1 MNDKFILETILK
13 LLNQMSIPS
22 HLIGKDCDGII
33 KKSQKYGNVP
43 QILLAIITILE
54 YNSFR
59 ERMILRVFQ
68 KSPTQL
74 FNGYSLY
81 KNPHKIY
88 LCINR
93 LIKNYQ
99 KKIKNILQ
107 SNIELDMKTENI
119 ANVIYKIYDI
129 TDEYEKTLID
139 YCLFKLYIKKYPE
152 IGLCQLFLGYFVVDD
167 KKSTNQIC
175 ENLFSKKLLSYV
187 IGGYSDSETMI
198 PPYNISHQINIFY
211 IENLDTYEKA
221 RKYFIGDAVT
231 PELKWDDFN
240 FIEDKDFLFNFL
252 NKKDAWNIL
261 LFGEPG
267 TGKTEFAK
275 TLCKKLKLH
284 SHISL
289 NKKELT
295 CSLSQNKTRLPDLS
309 TAINFLNSDTCL
321 IVDEADDI
329 LRTYDNKVY
338 VNDLLDNT
346 NKKMIY
352 IINDTL
358 FIDKAFLRR
367 FDFSIHFEK
376 PNMEQVKNMW
386 KKQLK
391 FHNIKLSP
399 KYITELVEL
408 YDIVPS
414 ILSNSLKNS
423 KYLINDTMKNKEK
436 FEIICKFIDNQ
447 AETIYGGMMNSK
459 ETDKIFVDKKPFNV
473 DLLNTDVDLNHL
485 TERIVKL
492 NKLNFSLCLNGVSG
506 SGKSAYAE
514 HLAYKLGIPVVKKK
528 CSDLLDMFVGGSEK
542 NIANAFKEGLEKCAM
557 IIFDE
562 ADSFLRNRNGAQRS
576 WEVTQ
581 VNEMLTQ
588 MESYP
593 YPFVCTTNLM
603 DTLDVAALR
612 RFTFKV
618 KYDYMTREQ
627 ASKAFEYFFK
637 MKNVKI
643 DSDTLTP
650 GDFIVV
656 KNKAEIMDC
665 LKNKEELLSMLYQ
678 EQIDKPQYIK
688 KIGF

>member
-1 MNDKFILETILK
+1 MNDKFILKTLLK
-13 LLNQMSIPS
+13 LLNQMTIPS
-22 HLIGKDCDGII
+22 YLIHKNCDEVI
-33 KKSQKYGNVP
+33 KKSQKYNNIP
-43 QILLAIITILE
+43 QILSLIITIME

-59 ERMILRVFQ
+59 ERIILKVFQ
-68 KSPTQL
+68 RISTQIL
-74 FNGYSLY
+74 SGNSLY

-88 LCINR
+88 LCLNY

-99 KKIKNILQ
+99 KKIKNILE
-107 SNIELDMKTENI
+107 NNLELDTKTENI
-119 ANVIYKIYDI
+119 ANVIYKVYNI
-129 TDEYEKTLID
+129 TDEYEKTFID

-152 IGLCQLFLGYFVVDD
+152 IGLSQLYLGWFVADD
-167 KKSTNQIC
+167 EKIINQVC
-175 ENLFSKKLLSYV
+175 ENLYSKKLLSYV
-187 IGGYSDSETMI
+187 IGGYTDSETMLS
-198 PPYNISHQINIFY
+198 PYSISHQLNLFY
-211 IENLDTYEKA
+211 MQNLNTYEKA

-252 NKKDAWNIL
+252 NKKDGWNIL
-261 LFGEPG
+261 LYGEPG

-275 TLCKKLKLH
+275 TICKKLKLY

-289 NKKELT
+289 KKEDLNL
-295 CSLSQNKTRLPDLS
+295 SLSQNKTRLPDLS

-329 LRTYDNKVY
+329 LKMYDNKVLIT
-338 VNDLLDNT
+338 DLLDNT

-352 IINDTL
+352 IINDTF

-376 PNMEQVKNMW
+376 PDMEQVKNMW

-423 KYLINDTMKNKEK
+423 KYLIDDTMKNKDK

-542 NIANAFKEGLEKCAM
+542 NIANAFKEGSEKGAM

-637 MKNVKI
+637 IKNVKI

-650 GDFIVV
+650 GDFMVV

>member
-1 MNDKFILETILK
+1 MTSNEIERFARRDDHLEE
-13 LLNQMSIPS
+13 MM
-22 HLIGKDCDGII
+22 
-33 KKSQKYGNVP
+33 
-43 QILLAIITILE
+43 QI
-54 YNSFR
+54 
-59 ERMILRVFQ
+59 
-68 KSPTQL
+68 
-74 FNGYSLY
+74 
-81 KNPHKIY
+81 
-88 LCINR
+88 
-93 LIKNYQ
+93 
-99 KKIKNILQ
+99 
-107 SNIELDMKTENI
+107 
-119 ANVIYKIYDI
+119 
-129 TDEYEKTLID
+129 
-139 YCLFKLYIKKYPE
+139 
-152 IGLCQLFLGYFVVDD
+152 
-167 KKSTNQIC
+167 
-175 ENLFSKKLLSYV
+175 
-187 IGGYSDSETMI
+187 DSEETK
-198 PPYNISHQINIFY
+198 
-211 IENLDTYEKA
+211 KA
-221 RKYFIGDAVT
+221 RKHFIGDSVT
-231 PELKWDDFN
+231 SELKWDDFN

-252 NKKDAWNIL
+252 NKKDSWNIL

-289 NKKELT
+289 NKDDFM
-295 CSLSQNKTRLPDLS
+295 CSLSQNKTRLSDLFTS
-309 TAINFLNSDTCL
+309 TNFLNKDTCL

-329 LRTYDNKVY
+329 LRIYDNKAF

-376 PNMEQVKNMW
+376 PDMEQVKNMW

-423 KYLINDTMKNKEK
+423 KYLIDDTMKNKDK

-514 HLAYKLGIPVVKKK
+514 HLAYKLGIPVIKKK

-542 NIANAFKEGLEKCAM
+542 NIANAFKEGSEKGAM

-637 MKNVKI
+637 IKNVKI

-650 GDFIVV
+650 GDFMVV